1 MQVIIKQENEEIA
14 LKIHALMKQN
24 KTNLSRICRDN
35 NLNYT
40 KTYRAIHNETIEL
53 EFLEQ
58 IVDLA
63 GDGAEISTQFFLSL
77 RDKNGALIEAE
88 TIKTNEGMS
97 DEIEY
102 SNQ

>member
-40 KTYRAIHNETIEL
+40 KTYRAIHNDTIDL
-53 EFLEQ
+53 DFLDE
-58 IVDLA
+58 IVGLI
-63 GDGAEISTQFFLSL
+63 GDGAQVRSEFFVSL
-77 RDKNGALIEAE
+77 EDKNGELIEATTKYFKGGKDASPAE
-88 TIKTNEGMS
+88 
-97 DEIEY
+97 
-102 SNQ
+102 